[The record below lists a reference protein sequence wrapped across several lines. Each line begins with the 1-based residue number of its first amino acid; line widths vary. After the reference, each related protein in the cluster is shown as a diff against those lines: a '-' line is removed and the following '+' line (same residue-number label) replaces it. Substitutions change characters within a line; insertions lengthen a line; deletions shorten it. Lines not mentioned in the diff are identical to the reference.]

1 MPADGNLESRFLP
14 AIGELGK
21 GPVRM
26 GSFLS
31 TIFRRKN
38 VDVLIGEMKAGERLH
53 RRLGPV
59 ALTGLGVGAT
69 IGTGLY
75 VQTGF
80 VAKEFAG
87 PSLVLSFL
95 LASIGCG
102 FAALCYS
109 ELASMVPVAGSAYT
123 YAYSTLGELVAW
135 IIGWDLILEYAI
147 GSSVVA
153 AGWSNYLDSL
163 LRNVLNIHLDPR
175 IRSAPW
181 DFDIAQGKFFLKT
194 VTLANGESAL
204 AWFNLP
210 AVLITVLVTIV
221 LVIGIKESAGFNAA
235 MVLLNIAVI
244 LTVVG
249 VGAAYFDPK
258 NWQPFLHA
266 EKKWSGV
273 AEGAGRIFFA
283 YIGFDS
289 ISTHAE
295 EARRPQRDLA
305 IGIMASLTIC
315 TVLYVAVA
323 TVLTGMIPY
332 PQIDIDAP
340 LAAALQ
346 SRGLTFAGGLVTMGI
361 IAGMTSSLLV
371 GNLSQPRILLAMAR
385 DGLLP
390 PSVFAAVHPRFKTPW
405 IGTIVVGVVVAAAAA
420 LAPLGFLAD
429 LVSIGTLFAFVI
441 VSAAVAILR
450 ITDPA
455 TPRPFRAPFIPFVA
469 TMGILVNGYMMHSLG
484 RENWIRLFVW
494 LALGL
499 AIYFG
504 YGHRHSALGR
514 SRAKLMPADSEI
526 ARAP

>member
-1 MPADGNLESRFLP
+1 
-14 AIGELGK
+14 
-21 GPVRM
+21 M
-26 GSFLS
+26 GSLFS
-31 TIFRRKN
+31 SYFRRKD
-38 VDVLIGEMKAGERLH
+38 VDVLIDEMKGGERLH

-95 LASIGCG
+95 IASIGCG

-123 YAYSTLGELVAW
+123 YAYATLGELIAW

-153 AGWSNYLDSL
+153 AGWSNYLDAL

-175 IRSAPW
+175 IQSAPW
-181 DFDIAQGKFFLKT
+181 DFDINKGEFFLKT
-194 VTLANGESAL
+194 VILDNGQTAN
-204 AWFNLP
+204 AWLNLP
-210 AVLITVLVTIV
+210 AVLITAAVTLV

-249 VGAAYFDPK
+249 IGAAYFDPK
-258 NWQPFLHA
+258 NWQPFLHE
-266 EKKWSGV
+266 EKRWGGV
-273 AEGAGRIFFA
+273 AAGAGRIFFA

-305 IGIMASLTIC
+305 IGILASLLIC

-323 TVLTGMIPY
+323 AVLTGMVHY
-332 PQIDIDAP
+332 SQIDINAP

-346 SRGLTFAGGLVTMGI
+346 GRGLTFAGGLVTLGI

-390 PSVFAAVHPRFKTPW
+390 PAVFAAVHPRFKTPW
-405 IGTIVVGVVVAAAAA
+405 LGTIVVGVVVAAAAA

-429 LVSIGTLFAFVI
+429 LVSIGTLFAFII
-441 VSAAVAILR
+441 VSTAVAILR
-450 ITDPA
+450 VTDPA
-455 TPRPFRAPFIPFVA
+455 TPRPFRAPFLPVVA
-469 TMGILVNGYMMHSLG
+469 IMGVLVNGYMMYSLG

-494 LALGL
+494 LVVGLG
-499 AIYFG
+499 IYFG
-504 YGHRHSALGR
+504 YGHRRSALGR
-514 SRAKLMPADSEI
+514 RAGKVMTAEVE
-526 ARAP
+526 